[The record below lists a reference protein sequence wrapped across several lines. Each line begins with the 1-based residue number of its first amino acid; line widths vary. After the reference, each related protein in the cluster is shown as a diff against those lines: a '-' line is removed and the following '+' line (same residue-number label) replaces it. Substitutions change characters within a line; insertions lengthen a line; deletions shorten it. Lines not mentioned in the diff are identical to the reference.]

1 MILQKNR
8 ICYCNFAL
16 IMKSI
21 FTKITSALLAFLVLF
36 STLSFTVES
45 HYCGGFLMDI
55 SVIGEADDC
64 GMKVE
69 QTMAADKTNCCKDE
83 VIITEGQDELHPA
96 SFDTL
101 NFEKQQFLTTFYSS
115 YLNLVKEKSSR
126 NIIYKDFHRPVI
138 PINYQIKY
146 QSFLI

>member
-1 MILQKNR
+1 
-8 ICYCNFAL
+8 
-16 IMKSI
+16 MKSI
-21 FTKITSALLAFLVLF
+21 FTKISSALLAFLVLF

-55 SVIGEADDC
+55 SIVGEANDC

-69 QTMAADKTNCCKDE
+69 QKMAKEKINCCKDE
-83 VIITEGQDELHPA
+83 VIITDGQDELHPA
-96 SFDTL
+96 SFGTL

-115 YLNLVKEKSSR
+115 YLNLPKEESSR
-126 NIIYKDFHRPVI
+126 NIIYKAFHRPVI

>member
-1 MILQKNR
+1 
-8 ICYCNFAL
+8 
-16 IMKSI
+16 MKSI
-21 FTKITSALLAFLVLF
+21 FTKISSALLAFLVLF
-36 STLSFTVES
+36 STLSFTIES

-55 SVIGEADDC
+55 SVVGEANDC

-69 QTMAADKTNCCKDE
+69 QKMAKEKINCCKDE
-83 VIITEGQDELHPA
+83 VIITDGQDELHPA
-96 SFDTL
+96 SFGTL

-115 YLNLVKEKSSR
+115 YLNLPKEESSR
-126 NIIYKDFHRPVI
+126 NIIYKAFHRPVI

>member
-1 MILQKNR
+1 
-8 ICYCNFAL
+8 
-16 IMKSI
+16 MKSI
-21 FTKITSALLAFLVLF
+21 FTKISSALLAFLVLF

-55 SVIGEADDC
+55 SIVGEANDC

-69 QTMAADKTNCCKDE
+69 QKMAKEKINCCKDE
-83 VIITEGQDELHPA
+83 VIITDGQDELHPA
-96 SFDTL
+96 SFGTL

-115 YLNLVKEKSSR
+115 YLNLLKEESSR
-126 NIIYKDFHRPVI
+126 NIIYKAFHRPVI

>member
-1 MILQKNR
+1 MNLQKNH

-16 IMKSI
+16 IMKSV

-55 SVIGEADDC
+55 SIVGEANDC

-69 QTMAADKTNCCKDE
+69 QKMAKEKINCCKDE
-83 VIITEGQDELHPA
+83 VIITDGQDELHPA
-96 SFDTL
+96 SFGTL
-101 NFEKQQFLTTFYSS
+101 NFEKQQFLSTFYSS
-115 YLNLVKEKSSR
+115 NLNLVKEESSR
-126 NIIYKDFHRPVI
+126 NVIYKAFHRPVI

>member
-1 MILQKNR
+1 
-8 ICYCNFAL
+8 
-16 IMKSI
+16 MKSI
-21 FTKITSALLAFLVLF
+21 FTKISSALLAVLVLF

-55 SVIGEADDC
+55 SIVGEANDC

-69 QTMAADKTNCCKDE
+69 QKMAKEKINCCKDE
-83 VIITEGQDELHPA
+83 VIITDGQDELHPA
-96 SFDTL
+96 SFGTL

-115 YLNLVKEKSSR
+115 YLNLLKKESSR
-126 NIIYKDFHRPVI
+126 NIIYKAFHRPVI

>member
-1 MILQKNR
+1 V
-8 ICYCNFAL
+8 A
-16 IMKSI
+16 
-21 FTKITSALLAFLVLF
+21 V
-36 STLSFTVES
+36 
-45 HYCGGFLMDI
+45 FLMDI

-101 NFEKQQFLTTFYSS
+101 NFEKQQFLSTFYSS
-115 YLNLVKEKSSR
+115 NLNLVKEESSR
-126 NIIYKDFHRPVI
+126 NVIYKAFHRPVI
-138 PINYQIKY
+138 PLSYQIKY

>member
-1 MILQKNR
+1 
-8 ICYCNFAL
+8 
-16 IMKSI
+16 MKPI

-36 STLSFTVES
+36 STLSFTIES
-45 HYCGGFLMDI
+45 HYCGDFLMDI
-55 SVIGEADDC
+55 SVIGEATDC

-69 QTMAADKTNCCKDE
+69 QSMAAKKINCCKDE
-83 VIITEGQDELHPA
+83 VIITEGQDELHLN

-115 YLNLVKEKSSR
+115 YLNLLKEEFSR
-126 NIIYKDFHRPVI
+126 NIIYKDFQRPVI
-138 PINYQIKY
+138 PLNYQIKY

>member
-8 ICYCNFAL
+8 ICYCNFTL

-21 FTKITSALLAFLVLF
+21 FTKITSTLLAFLVLF

-55 SVIGEADDC
+55 SVIGEANDC

-69 QTMAADKTNCCKDE
+69 QTMAAEKTNCCKDE
-83 VIITEGQDELHPA
+83 VIITEGQDELHTA

-101 NFEKQQFLTTFYSS
+101 NFETQQFLTTFYSS
-115 YLNLVKEKSSR
+115 YLNLFKEVSSR
-126 NIIYKDFHRPVI
+126 NVIYKAFHRPVI
-138 PINYQIKY
+138 PISYQIKY

>member
-1 MILQKNR
+1 
-8 ICYCNFAL
+8 
-16 IMKSI
+16 MKSI
-21 FTKITSALLAFLVLF
+21 FIKVTSALLAFLVLF

-45 HYCGGFLMDI
+45 HYCGGLLMDI
-55 SVIGEADDC
+55 SVIGEANDC

-69 QTMAADKTNCCKDE
+69 QSRSAKKINCCKDE

-101 NFEKQQFLTTFYSS
+101 NFKKQQFLTTSYSS
-115 YLNLVKEKSSR
+115 NLNLFKEESSR
-126 NIIYKDFHRPVI
+126 SIIYKAFHRPVI
-138 PINYQIKY
+138 PINFQIKY

>member
-1 MILQKNR
+1 LILQKNR
-8 ICYCNFAL
+8 ICYCKFAL

-21 FTKITSALLAFLVLF
+21 FIKITSALLAFLVLF

-45 HYCGGFLMDI
+45 HYCGGLLMDI
-55 SVIGEADDC
+55 SVIGEANDC

-69 QTMAADKTNCCKDE
+69 QSMSAKKINCCKDE

-101 NFEKQQFLTTFYSS
+101 NFKKQQFLTTFYSS
-115 YLNLVKEKSSR
+115 NLNLFKEESSR
-126 NIIYKDFHRPVI
+126 SIIYKAFHRPVI
-138 PINYQIKY
+138 PINFQIKY

>member
-1 MILQKNR
+1 
-8 ICYCNFAL
+8 
-16 IMKSI
+16 MKSI
-21 FTKITSALLAFLVLF
+21 FTKISSALLAFLVLF

-55 SVIGEADDC
+55 SVVGEANDC

-69 QTMAADKTNCCKDE
+69 QKMAKEKINCCKDE
-83 VIITEGQDELHPA
+83 VIITDGQDELHPA
-96 SFDTL
+96 SFGTL

-115 YLNLVKEKSSR
+115 YLNLPKEESSR
-126 NIIYKDFHRPVI
+126 NIIYKAFHRPVI

>member
-1 MILQKNR
+1 
-8 ICYCNFAL
+8 
-16 IMKSI
+16 MKSI
-21 FTKITSALLAFLVLF
+21 FTKISSALLAFLVLF

-55 SVIGEADDC
+55 SVVGEANDC

-69 QTMAADKTNCCKDE
+69 QKMAKEKINCCKDE
-83 VIITEGQDELHPA
+83 VIITDGQDELHPA
-96 SFDTL
+96 SFGTL
-101 NFEKQQFLTTFYSS
+101 NFEKQQFLSTFYSS
-115 YLNLVKEKSSR
+115 NLNLVKEEYSR
-126 NIIYKDFHRPVI
+126 NVIYKAFHRPVI

>member
-1 MILQKNR
+1 
-8 ICYCNFAL
+8 
-16 IMKSI
+16 MKSI
-21 FTKITSALLAFLVLF
+21 FTKTSSALLAFLVLF

-55 SVIGEADDC
+55 SVVGEANDC

-69 QTMAADKTNCCKDE
+69 QKMAKEKINCCKDE
-83 VIITEGQDELHPA
+83 VIITDGQDELHPA
-96 SFDTL
+96 SFGTL

-115 YLNLVKEKSSR
+115 YLNLLKEESSR
-126 NIIYKDFHRPVI
+126 NIIYKAFHRPVI

>member
-1 MILQKNR
+1 
-8 ICYCNFAL
+8 
-16 IMKSI
+16 MKSI
-21 FTKITSALLAFLVLF
+21 FTKISSALLAFLVLF

-55 SVIGEADDC
+55 SIVGEANDC

-69 QTMAADKTNCCKDE
+69 QKMAKEKINCCKDE
-83 VIITEGQDELHPA
+83 VIITDGQDELHPA
-96 SFDTL
+96 SFGTL

-115 YLNLVKEKSSR
+115 YLNLLKKESSR
-126 NIIYKDFHRPVI
+126 NIIYKAFHRPVI